1 MSTIRSWVA
10 ELCTRKLAQQLYE
23 CVECASSE
31 RASVDWYVASAF
43 VQNVPNLVDSIA
55 REFIGLLAREQP
67 LDDTLPATFVLSYEA
82 FERLCGQ
89 IVWDRMFHPVK
100 LNLRYPHTNI
110 RFG

>member
-23 CVECASSE
+23 CVECAYPE

-43 VQNVPNLVDSIA
+43 VQDVPNLVDYID
-55 REFIGLLAREQP
+55 REFIGLLGREQ
-67 LDDTLPATFVLSYEA
+67 LDDTLSATPVLSYEA
-82 FERLCGQ
+82 FERLCGWT
-89 IVWDRMFHPVK
+89 VWDRMFQTVK
-100 LNLRYPHTNI
+100 FSLRYPHTNI